1 MQCHGSGNLSIFA
14 ELKPFVKE
22 RKKERKTKTRIKVS
36 ICKDK
41 TDTSSIHVRTILTP
55 VQPNSYKDE
64 IDTRPVQF
72 KMASTSLG
80 TPMIHSILAISAQRF
95 PQCYAPTTARIMHS
109 FSQFWMASIGCVLHS
124 SLVFGFLQ
132 FAVCHSS
139 V

>member
-1 MQCHGSGNLSIFA
+1 MQCHGSGNLLIFA

-22 RKKERKTKTRIKVS
+22 RKKERQTRIQVS

-72 KMASTSLG
+72 KMVSTSLG
-80 TPMIHSILAISAQRF
+80 TPIIHSTLAISAQRF
-95 PQCYAPTTARIMHS
+95 PQCYSPTTARSLHS

-132 FAVCHSS
+132 FAVCRSP